1 MNVRDNEATSV
12 DEFVEE
18 VMARETEVQRALRAE
33 TAKIPY
39 GEMQISS
46 DEGALL
52 ALLVR
57 LAGARRALEIGTFT
71 GYSALTIAG
80 ALPADGRL
88 VCCDVSAEWT
98 KVARRA
104 WADAG
109 LAERIELKLAPA
121 ERTLRALIRDGQA
134 GTFDFAF
141 IDADKEGTVTYYELC
156 LQLVRKG
163 GVIAIDNA
171 LAGGRVANPR
181 TRDPDARAMRAMCLK
196 IRDDARVDCALVNIR
211 DGVLLAR
218 IR

>member
-1 MNVRDNEATSV
+1 MNARDNEAVSV

-18 VMARETEVQRALRAE
+18 VMARETDVQRALRAE

-39 GEMQISS
+39 GGMQISP

-57 LAGARRALEIGTFT
+57 LTGARRALEIGTFT
-71 GYSALTIAG
+71 GYSALTIAS
-80 ALPADGRL
+80 ALPADGKL
-88 VCCDVSAEWT
+88 ICCDVSAEWT
-98 KVARRA
+98 KMARRA

-109 LAERIELKLAPA
+109 LADKIELKLAPA
-121 ERTLRALIRDGQA
+121 ERTLRALIKDGQS

-141 IDADKEGTVTYYELC
+141 IDADKEGTDAYYELC
-156 LQLVRKG
+156 LRLVRQG

-171 LAGGRVANPR
+171 LSGGRVANPR
-181 TRDPDARAMRAMCLK
+181 TRDPDARAMRAVCLK
-196 IRDDARVDCALVNIR
+196 IRDDTRVDCALINIR

>member
-1 MNVRDNEATSV
+1 MNARDNEAVSI

-18 VMARETEVQRALRAE
+18 VMARETDVQRRLRAE

-39 GEMQISS
+39 GGMQISP

-57 LAGARRALEIGTFT
+57 LSGARRALEIGTFT

-80 ALPADGRL
+80 ALPADGKL
-88 VCCDVSAEWT
+88 ICCDVSAEWT
-98 KVARRA
+98 KMARKA

-109 LAERIELKLAPA
+109 LADKIELKLAPA
-121 ERTLRALIRDGQA
+121 ERTLRALIKDGQS

-141 IDADKEGTVTYYELC
+141 IDADKEGTDTYYELC

-163 GVIAIDNA
+163 GVIATDNA
-171 LAGGRVANPR
+171 LSGGRVANPR
-181 TRDPDARAMRAMCLK
+181 TPDSDARAMRAVCLK
-196 IRDDARVDCALVNIR
+196 IRDDARVDCALINIR
-211 DGVLLAR
+211 DGVLLVR
-218 IR
+218 VR